1 MAIPYEDIIDLFES
15 SFTSKEVIPDSLEYV
30 WFKRAVGRYSFEISP
45 VEFDSDIMELKT
57 DDQTVADTI
66 ALYMMLFYKER
77 DKSKIN
83 MRGQIVTKDIS
94 LNGGGAIY
102 TAAKN
107 DYEAI
112 LAQLD
117 LLIAQQKEPAMN
129 EEDT

>member
-66 ALYMMLFYKER
+66 ALYMLLFYKER

-129 EEDT
+129 GEDT

>member
-66 ALYMMLFYKER
+66 ALYMLLFYKER